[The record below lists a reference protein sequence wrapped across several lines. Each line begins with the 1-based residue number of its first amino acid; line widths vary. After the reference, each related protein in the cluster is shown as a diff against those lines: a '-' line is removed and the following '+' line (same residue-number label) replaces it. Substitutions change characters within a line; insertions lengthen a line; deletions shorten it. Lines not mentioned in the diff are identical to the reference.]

1 MSERCSDMSRTAG
14 EPLVA
19 TATVAEHWLLVEVRG
34 GWSRDVGTSD
44 ALPEAAR
51 AAASAWLERAPA
63 SRLLFIRR
71 PARTAGPH
79 LVFVVHAP
87 ESGGSGRRFELGSLD
102 DLATI
107 DLESGGAAH
116 DRPLV
121 LVCGHGSRDAC
132 CALRG
137 TATFGAL
144 APGLGDEEAWISSHQ
159 GGHRFAA
166 NVIVLPHAV
175 HLGRVEPSEAEQVI
189 GRALA
194 GSIDLGR
201 YRGRTCH
208 AAPVQAAEHAVRSVH
223 GLERLDDLRL
233 LEHSGSTVRFRDAA
247 GREHAAE
254 VTETA
259 GPSVPVSCGSDPN
272 PQPALAARLRSG

>member
-1 MSERCSDMSRTAG
+1 VSERCSDVSLAVG
-14 EPLVA
+14 ESLSA

-34 GWSRDVGTSD
+34 GWSRDVGTSE

-51 AAASAWLERAPA
+51 AAVSAWLEVTPR
-63 SRLLFIRR
+63 SRLLFVRR

-79 LVFVVHAP
+79 LVFVVTAP
-87 ESGGSGRRFELGSLD
+87 ESGGSVRRFELDALD
-102 DLATI
+102 DLANV
-107 DLESGGAAH
+107 DLVGGGAEHAA
-116 DRPLV
+116 PLV

-137 TATFGAL
+137 TAVFGAL
-144 APGLGDEEAWISSHQ
+144 APDLGDEEVWISSHQ

-166 NVIVLPHAV
+166 NVIVLPAAV
-175 HLGRVEPSEAEQVI
+175 HLGRIESSEAQEVV

-194 GSIDLGR
+194 GAIDLDR

-208 AAPVQAAEHAVRSVH
+208 AAPVQAAENAVRVAH
-223 GLERLDDLRL
+223 GLERLDDLGF
-233 LEHSGSTVRFRDAA
+233 LERSGSTVRFRDAE

-254 VTETA
+254 VTETP
-259 GPSVPVSCGSDPN
+259 GPSVPVSCGSDPE
-272 PQPALAARLRSG
+272 PQPAFAVRLL